1 MYPTLR
7 FSFSNPMRKD
17 AGFLAEPPDGLV
29 PPLLPAVGYR
39 NRSTHF
45 IHESLPSFGLSFG
58 FLQFTCN
65 RDTWGGWHA
74 SHDCI
79 VIAYSIKGSIQLAI
93 NGYGDAIAPYEQD
106 QAGCPV
112 PGGRHRL
119 LANAGVHQSY
129 YVACSWGMLE
139 TLIEDHP
146 PLARLRYIPDDWDI
160 RPWQNYRVVEED
172 FRILEAIRT
181 CERTGIDRHRFVQQ
195 QFVRLMRLY
204 ADRIA
209 EYGDN
214 PDRQLE
220 TPFHRA
226 VAYIDAN
233 FLNPALN
240 HAMIA
245 DALSVSVEGVKKLF
259 QRRGVQATLY
269 IKHLRLREAA
279 RLLRETDTPIRDVA
293 YLVGYTDPSHFAA
306 LFRKTFLRTP
316 SNYRKHLK
324 NSDK

>member
-29 PPLLPAVGYR
+29 APRLPAVGYR

-79 VIAYSIKGSIQLAI
+79 VIGYSTKGNLQLAI
-93 NGYGDAIAPYEQD
+93 NGYGDAIGPYEHD

-112 PGGRHRL
+112 PKGRHRL
-119 LANAGVHQSY
+119 FANAGVHQSY
-129 YVACSWGMLE
+129 YVVCSWGMLE

-146 PLARLRYIPDDWDI
+146 SLARLRYIPDNWDT

-181 CERTGIDRHRFVQQ
+181 CERTGMDRHRFVQQ

-214 PDRQLE
+214 PDRQFE
-220 TPFHRA
+220 TQLHRA

-233 FLNPALN
+233 FRNPALN

-245 DALSVSVEGVKKLF
+245 DALSVSVEGVKKIF
-259 QRRGVQATLY
+259 QRHGVQATLY
-269 IKHLRLREAA
+269 IKHLRL
-279 RLLRETDTPIRDVA
+279 
-293 YLVGYTDPSHFAA
+293 
-306 LFRKTFLRTP
+306 
-316 SNYRKHLK
+316 
-324 NSDK
+324 